1 MTFNSTRGFH
11 PEREEQDLA
20 ELKPGGLERLCVVEA
35 DRIHVAPP
43 EHGIERIEA
52 RFHGNGFAPH
62 RHDTYAIGL
71 TISGVQTFSYRG
83 EKRASLPGQVIVIHP
98 DELHDGGA
106 GTERGLRYRMIYI
119 PPELISETLAVSGN
133 ARLPFISSPVLSD
146 AGFRKDLAD
155 ALSDIDCEM
164 GDFRRDCLVTDL
176 AACLARHADA
186 RKAGAASLNWP
197 SLKAC
202 ADYLREGCAEQISME
217 ELEDLAQMDR
227 FSLSRQF
234 RDVFGT
240 SPHRYLVMRRLERAK
255 TELHQGASLADAAFA
270 SGFSDQSH
278 LTRHFKRTFGM
289 TPGHWR
295 RLCAA
300 SMA

>member
-1 MTFNSTRGFH
+1 M
-11 PEREEQDLA
+11 
-20 ELKPGGLERLCVVEA
+20 
-35 DRIHVAPP
+35 DRIRVAPT
-43 EHGIERIEA
+43 EEGIERIEA

-106 GTERGLRYRMIYI
+106 GTESGLRYRMIYI
-119 PPELISETLAVSGN
+119 PPELICETLAASGN
-133 ARLPFISSPVLSD
+133 THLPFIRSPVISD

-155 ALSDIDCEM
+155 ALSDIDHEM
-164 GDFRRDCLVTDL
+164 GTFRRDCLVTDL
-176 AACLARHADA
+176 AACLSRHADA
-186 RKAGAASLNWP
+186 RKGGGASLNWL

-202 ADYLREGCAEQISME
+202 AEYLKECCTDPIRME
-217 ELEDLAQMDR
+217 ELEDLGQMDR
-227 FSLSRQF
+227 FTLSRQF
-234 RDVFGT
+234 RIVFGT

-255 TELHQGASLADAAFA
+255 TELHLGASLADAAFA
-270 SGFSDQSH
+270 SGFADQSH

-295 RLCAA
+295 RLCVA
-300 SMA
+300 SMSQVGRQHDR

>member
-1 MTFNSTRGFH
+1 MC
-11 PEREEQDLA
+11 A
-20 ELKPGGLERLCVVEA
+20 VEA
-35 DRIHVAPP
+35 DTILVAPP
-43 EHGIERIEA
+43 EQGIERIEA

-106 GTERGLRYRMIYI
+106 GTERGLRYRMLYI
-119 PPELISETLAVSGN
+119 PPELISEALAVSGN
-133 ARLPFISSPVLSD
+133 ARLPFIGSPVISD
-146 AGFRKDLAD
+146 EGFRKDLAD
-155 ALSDIDCEM
+155 ALSDIDQEM
-164 GDFRRDCLVTDL
+164 GAFRRDCLVTDL
-176 AACLARHADA
+176 AACLARHADV
-186 RKAGAASLNWP
+186 RKEGNITLNWS
-197 SLKAC
+197 SLRAC
-202 ADYLREGCAEQISME
+202 AEYLRDGCADRISME

-234 RDVFGT
+234 RNIFGT

-255 TELHQGASLADAAFA
+255 TELTQGASLADAAFA
-270 SGFSDQSH
+270 SGFADQSH